1 MHQASQLLC
10 QALELNRLRL
20 VGTQGQDNSQ
30 EASLQAGVTSLQKIP
45 SCSGSDSRQRSSR
58 GYQARGLALTVSTTK
73 SFTSAR
79 ERGLMSGRTGAKLV
93 T

>member
-10 QALELNRLRL
+10 RALELNGLRL

-58 GYQARGLALTVSTTK
+58 GIKQEGWHSQSQLQSP
-73 SFTSAR
+73 SPQPER
-79 ERGLMSGRTGAKLV
+79 EV
-93 T
+93 